1 MESILQYLELIVT
14 YGMPLLPYAGIA
26 MVVHQLMSGIIQ
38 PAIKGH
44 RTVKG
49 AYDKKIWFYARWGMK
64 VYPMLLGALFALP
77 WGLSVGYGIMAGA
90 SAQMWYLLVKSIAK
104 KKFNIDLDRDN
115 LSRSMMIN
123 PGDNP
128 AAVAE
133 VIDIAE
139 PSEESAEAV
148 TEEE

>member
-1 MESILQYLELIVT
+1 
-14 YGMPLLPYAGIA
+14 
-26 MVVHQLMSGIIQ
+26 
-38 PAIKGH
+38 
-44 RTVKG
+44 
-49 AYDKKIWFYARWGMK
+49 MK